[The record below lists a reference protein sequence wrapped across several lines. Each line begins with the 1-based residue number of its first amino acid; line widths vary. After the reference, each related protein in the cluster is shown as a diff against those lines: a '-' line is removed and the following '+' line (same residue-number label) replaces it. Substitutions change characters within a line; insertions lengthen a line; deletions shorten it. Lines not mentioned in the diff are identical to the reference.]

1 MSCCMS
7 AIPVL
12 PFLLIFGLIFRAVIM
27 RGRRAAE
34 ARRELAEY
42 EIIKIEE
49 TADFKGQRSLGSKQ
63 DTGKGVLALTPH
75 KLYFLL
81 WLPKVEIEVYVSA
94 MTSVELVDEFMG
106 KPDKQKKKLL
116 QVNFENDAGQP
127 DAMAWQVPE
136 HEEWEKAIHDV
147 ISKT

>member
-1 MSCCMS
+1 MSCCIS

-12 PFLLIFGLIFRAVIM
+12 PFLLVFGLIFRAVIM
-27 RGRRAAE
+27 RRRRAAE
-34 ARRELAEY
+34 ARRELAEH
-42 EIIKIEE
+42 EIIRIEE

-81 WLPKVEIEVYVSA
+81 WMPKTEIEVYASA
-94 MTSVELVDEFMG
+94 MASVELVDEFMG
-106 KPDKQKKKLL
+106 KPDTQRKKLL
-116 QVNFENDAGQP
+116 QVNFENDAGHK

-136 HEEWEKAIHDV
+136 HEQWEKAIQDV
-147 ISKT
+147 IEKS

>member
-1 MSCCMS
+1 MS

-12 PFLLIFGLIFRAVIM
+12 PFLLIFGIVFRALIV
-27 RGRRAAE
+27 RRRRAAE
-34 ARRELAEY
+34 AKRELAEH
-42 EIIKIEE
+42 EIVKIEE

-81 WLPKVEIEVYVSA
+81 WMPKVEIEVYASA

-106 KPDKQKKKLL
+106 KPDKQKKKLIQL
-116 QVNFENDAGQP
+116 NFENDAGQA
-127 DAMAWQVPE
+127 DAMAWRSR
-136 HEEWEKAIHDV
+136 A
-147 ISKT
+147 

>member
-12 PFLLIFGLIFRAVIM
+12 PFLLIFGIVFRALIV
-27 RGRRAAE
+27 RRRRAAE
-34 ARRELAEY
+34 AKRELAEH
-42 EIIKIEE
+42 EIVKIEE

-81 WLPKVEIEVYVSA
+81 WMPKVEIEVYASA

-106 KPDKQKKKLL
+106 KPDKQKKKLIQL
-116 QVNFENDAGQP
+116 NFENDAGQA
-127 DAMAWQVPE
+127 DAMAWQLPE
-136 HEEWEKAIHDV
+136 HEDWEKAIRDV
-147 ISKT
+147 IEKG